1 MKRVA
6 LLIET
11 SRTYGRELLH
21 GVRKYVT
28 EHGPWSIF
36 AEIRD
41 LESKPPAWLREWD
54 GDGILTRTVTQA
66 MADAIKSVGV
76 PAVELRATKLR
87 HRFPFVGMNNQA
99 VGNLCASYLMEL
111 GHQYFGVYEL
121 TTEQFFI
128 ERSQSFALK
137 IHEHGFECHVF
148 RQSANREKPQQW
160 EKQQGLLVEWLKR
173 LPKPIAILACTDQLG
188 FWLLDACSRAKLLVP
203 EQIAVLGVEN
213 DETLCSMST
222 PPLSSVR
229 LGGERVGYEAAA
241 MLDRWMSG
249 KKPPKTPTLFP
260 PLGIETR
267 HSTDIVAVADPLLAQ
282 ALKLVRNK
290 ACDGLRV
297 DDILRAI
304 PLSRSSLER
313 GFRAVIGRSPNMEIH
328 RVKMQRT
335 AELLAMT
342 DLTLDEIAARTAFAH
357 KHYLATSF
365 RKMFSMT
372 PGQYRRSVRGG
383 KSLPSRE

>member
-11 SRTYGRELLH
+11 SRAYGRELLL

-41 LESKPPAWLREWD
+41 LESKPPAWLRDWD
-54 GDGILTRTVTQA
+54 GDGILTRTATQA
-66 MADAIKSVGV
+66 MADAVKAVRV
-76 PAVELRATKLR
+76 PTIELRATKLM

-99 VGNLCASYLMEL
+99 VGNMCANYLTEL
-111 GHQYFGVYEL
+111 GHQHFGVYEL

-128 ERSQSFALK
+128 ERSQSFASK

-173 LPKPIAILACTDQLG
+173 LPKPIAIMACTDQLG
-188 FWLLDACSRAKLLVP
+188 FWLLDACSRAELLVP
-203 EQIAVLGVEN
+203 EQVAVLGVEN

-222 PPLSSVR
+222 PSLSSVQ

-241 MLDRWMSG
+241 LLDRWMRG
-249 KKPPKTPTLFP
+249 KKPPKSPILFP
-260 PLGIETR
+260 PVVVETR
-267 HSTDIVAVADPLLAQ
+267 RSTDIVAVEDPLLAQ
-282 ALKLVRNK
+282 ALRLVRDK

-297 DDILRAI
+297 DNILEAV

-313 GFRAVIGRSPNMEIH
+313 GFREVIGRSPNMELH
-328 RVKMQRT
+328 RVKLHR
-335 AELLAMT
+335 ASELLAMT
-342 DLTLDEIAARTAFAH
+342 DLTLDAIALKTSFAH
-357 KHYLATSF
+357 KHYLASSF
-365 RKMFSMT
+365 RKMYGMT
-372 PGQYRRSVRGG
+372 PGEYRRTVRSG
-383 KSLPSRE
+383 KG